1 MLFYVRS
8 FVAFI
13 VASAIM
19 KELAYQQCYDA
30 GPFEGWE
37 GKNEMSS
44 WVKMYVPDWILEQPD
59 GEDSMS
65 AWDRD

>member
-1 MLFYVRS
+1 MLFYVCS

-19 KELAYQQCYDA
+19 KESTYQQCYDT

-37 GKNEMSS
+37 GKNGMSS
-44 WVKMYVPDWILEQPD
+44 WVKMHVPDWILEQPD
-59 GEDSMS
+59 GEDSKS